1 MEQVNNKKQQTL
13 FNKVLKN
20 KMQIIALEDKRKSL
34 EYEIEVK
41 EIELTRDDLFT
52 PDESLVMG
60 KKLEYRKQSLED
72 TNAYI
77 KQHMDLHVKLC
88 EQYDKLQSKGKGKK

>member
-1 MEQVNNKKQQTL
+1 MIS

-41 EIELTRDDLFT
+41 TIELTRDDLFG
-52 PDESLVMG
+52 PDELLLMG
-60 KKLEYRKQSLED
+60 KKLEIRKQTLEN
-72 TNAYI
+72 TKANI
-77 KQHMDLHVKLC
+77 KHYMALHVKLC
-88 EQYDKLQSKGKGKK
+88 EQYEAKYCTKK